1 MKVFLDKYLNKL
13 FRASVLKN
21 MGVDIPSDHRLNC
34 STKKITIDKS
44 KDNYVVYFALPFDP
58 DLWQALNVDNR
69 AIAYDGIWNTP
80 DKECKCRDIIE
91 ITFDDISKMIA
102 ELPESEVVGLERW
115 MSKESR
121 EAYEAKKEAARK
133 EGVAKIKGL
142 PLANFTK
149 EDSKA
154 NFLHLLYC
162 LRYSAED
169 NQLCWDAYNKD
180 WTDFPGKP
188 DYVSNSRAFYF
199 LRDNEYLVISK
210 NLYDV
215 FFASQGNGFESCFSL
230 TSSHRYIRG
239 VPYWQAHDGY
249 YMCYITDGDIT
260 KWSAIPGHKLK
271 LPKMS
276 ARAWGYRL
284 TDGFGIGKT
293 YDKTNNR
300 DLMWKDRDICN
311 LFPNCKPTEGGRKV
325 DGEEFDC
332 YRYSVYYDNLTSSFH
347 FRSYGMN
354 GQGSA
359 SDIMPV
365 YEALKRL
372 KFNENIQFFKRVT
385 IVDGLF
391 VEKKVLPKS
400 GLVDTK
406 INRVIED
413 RLAEPT
419 NIKVQYVYRVN
430 NGDLECSLGTEI
442 GEQLRSVKGNAIFMV
457 IYTQSGQIILKKD
470 DEDETVIASV

>member
-1 MKVFLDKYLNKL
+1 MKVFLDRYLNRL
-13 FRASVLKN
+13 FRDSVLKN
-21 MGVDIPSDHRLNC
+21 MGMVIPEDHRLNC
-34 STKKITIDKS
+34 STREITIDKS

-58 DLWQALNVDNR
+58 DLWQALDVDNR

-80 DKECKCRDIIE
+80 DKGCKCRDIIE

-102 ELPESEVVGLERW
+102 ELPESEVAGLERW
-115 MSKESR
+115 MSEESR
-121 EAYEAKKEAARK
+121 KAYEAKKEAVRR

-162 LRYSAED
+162 LKYSAED

-199 LRDNEYLVISK
+199 LRENEYLVISK

-230 TSSHRYIRG
+230 TSGHKYIRG

-300 DLMWKDRDICN
+300 ELMWKDGDIRN
-311 LFPNCKPTEGGRKV
+311 LFPNYKPTENGRKV
-325 DGEEFDC
+325 DGEEFDPFI
-332 YRYSVYYDNLTSSFH
+332 YSVYYDNLTGNFEFKSN
-347 FRSYGMN
+347 GMN
-354 GQGSA
+354 GQGSTG
-359 SDIMPV
+359 DIAPV
-365 YEALKRL
+365 YETLKRV
-372 KFNENIQFFKRVT
+372 KFNENIQFFKKAV

-400 GLVDTK
+400 GLIDTK
-406 INRVIED
+406 INRIIED
-413 RLAEPT
+413 QLTEPT
-419 NIKVQYVYRVN
+419 NIKVQYIYRTN
-430 NGDLECSLGTEI
+430 NGDTGCSLGEEI
-442 GEQLRSVKGNAIFMV
+442 GEQLRSVKAKATFMV
-457 IYTQSGQIILKKD
+457 IYTQYGQIILKKD
-470 DEDETVIASV
+470 GGDETVIASV

>member
-1 MKVFLDKYLNKL
+1 MKVFLDTYLNKL

-21 MGVDIPSDHRLNC
+21 MGVDIPNDRRLNC
-34 STKKITIDKS
+34 STKEITIDKS

-58 DLWQALNVDNR
+58 DLWRALDVDNR

-80 DKECKCRDIIE
+80 DKGCKCRDIIE

-102 ELPESEVVGLERW
+102 ELPESETVGLERW

-133 EGVAKIKGL
+133 EGIAKIKGL
-142 PLANFTK
+142 PLASFDKDKTRA
-149 EDSKA
+149 D
-154 NFLHLLYC
+154 FLHLLYC
-162 LRYSAED
+162 LQYSAED

-199 LRDNEYLVISK
+199 LRKDEYLVISK

-230 TSSHRYIRG
+230 TSGHKYIRG

-260 KWSAIPGHKLK
+260 KWSAIPSHKLK

-293 YDKTNNR
+293 YDKTQNR
-300 DLMWKDRDICN
+300 ELMWKDRDICN
-311 LFPNCKPTEGGRKV
+311 LFPNCQPADNGRKV
-325 DGEEFDC
+325 DGEEFDTE
-332 YRYSVYYDNLTSSFH
+332 RYSVFYDNLTSSFN
-347 FRSYGMN
+347 FKSYGMN
-354 GQGSA
+354 GQGSTG
-359 SDIMPV
+359 DIMPV
-365 YEALKRL
+365 YETLKRL
-372 KFNENIQFFKRVT
+372 KFNENIQFFKKVA
-385 IVDGLF
+385 IVNGLF

-400 GLVDTK
+400 GLIDTK
-406 INRVIED
+406 INRIIED
-413 RLAEPT
+413 QLTEPT
-419 NIKVQYVYRVN
+419 NIKVQYIYRSN
-430 NGDLECSLGTEI
+430 NGGLGCSLDTEI
-442 GEQLRSVKGNAIFMV
+442 GEQSLSVKARNSFMV

-470 DEDETVIASV
+470 DGDETVIASV

>member
-1 MKVFLDKYLNKL
+1 MKVFLDTYLNKL

-21 MGVDIPSDHRLNC
+21 MGVDIPNDRRLNC
-34 STKKITIDKS
+34 STKEITIDKS

-58 DLWQALNVDNR
+58 DLWQALDVDNR
-69 AIAYDGIWNTP
+69 AIAYDGIWNAP
-80 DKECKCRDIIE
+80 DKGCKCRDIIE

-102 ELPESEVVGLERW
+102 GLPESEAIRLERW

-121 EAYEAKKEAARK
+121 EAYEAKKEAVRK
-133 EGVAKIKGL
+133 EGIAKIKGL
-142 PLANFTK
+142 PLASFDK
-149 EDSKA
+149 EKTRAD
-154 NFLHLLYC
+154 FLHLLYC
-162 LRYSAED
+162 LQYSAED

-199 LRDNEYLVISK
+199 LRNNEYLVISK

-230 TSSHRYIRG
+230 TSGHKYIRG

-293 YDKTNNR
+293 YDKTQNR
-300 DLMWKDRDICN
+300 ELMWKDRDICN
-311 LFPNCKPTEGGRKV
+311 LFPNCEPEGDDRKV
-325 DGEEFDC
+325 DGEEFDTEK
-332 YRYSVYYDNLTSSFH
+332 YSVYYDNLTGSFN

-354 GQGSA
+354 GQGSTG
-359 SDIMPV
+359 DIMPV

-372 KFNENIQFFKRVT
+372 KFNENIQFFKKAT
-385 IVDGLF
+385 IVDGFF

-400 GLVDTK
+400 GLIDTK
-406 INRVIED
+406 INRIIED
-413 RLAEPT
+413 QLTEPT
-419 NIKVQYVYRVN
+419 NIKVQYIYRSS
-430 NGDLECSLGTEI
+430 NGGLGCSLDTEI
-442 GEQLRSVKGNAIFMV
+442 GEQRLSVKAKIYFMV

-470 DEDETVIASV
+470 GEDETVIASV

>member
-1 MKVFLDKYLNKL
+1 MKVFLDRYLNRL
-13 FRASVLKN
+13 FRDSVLKN
-21 MGVDIPSDHRLNC
+21 MGMVIPEDRRLNC
-34 STKKITIDKS
+34 STREITIDKS

-58 DLWQALNVDNR
+58 DLWQALDIDNR

-80 DKECKCRDIIE
+80 DKGCKCRDIIE

-102 ELPESEVVGLERW
+102 ELPESEVAGLERW

-121 EAYEAKKEAARK
+121 ETYETKREAVRREAI
-133 EGVAKIKGL
+133 AKIKNL
-142 PLANFTK
+142 PLANFDKDKTRA
-149 EDSKA
+149 D
-154 NFLHLLYC
+154 FLHLLYC
-162 LRYSAED
+162 LQYSGED
-169 NQLCWDAYNKD
+169 NKLCWDAYNKN

-199 LRDNEYLVISK
+199 LRNNEYLVISK

-230 TSSHRYIRG
+230 TSSHKYIRG

-293 YDKTNNR
+293 YDKTSNR
-300 DLMWKDRDICN
+300 ELMWKDKDIRN
-311 LFPNCKPTEGGRKV
+311 LFPNCKPTEDSRKV
-325 DGEEFDC
+325 DGEEFDVE
-332 YRYSVYYDNLTSSFH
+332 RYSVYYDNLTGAFNFKSC
-347 FRSYGMN
+347 GMS
-354 GQGSA
+354 GQGSTG
-359 SDIMPV
+359 DIPPV
-365 YEALKRL
+365 YETLKRL
-372 KFNENIQFFKRVT
+372 KFNENIQFFKKATV
-385 IVDGLF
+385 VDGFF

-400 GLVDTK
+400 GLIDTK
-406 INRVIED
+406 INRIIED
-413 RLAEPT
+413 QLIEPT
-419 NIKVQYVYRVN
+419 NVNVQYVYKGYNKSRDCIV
-430 NGDLECSLGTEI
+430 DREI
-442 GEQLRSVKGNAIFMV
+442 GELIQTETIATFTVTFTM
-457 IYTQSGQIILKKD
+457 SGQIILKKD

>member
-1 MKVFLDKYLNKL
+1 MKVFLDKYLNRL

-21 MGVDIPSDHRLNC
+21 MGVNIPSDRRLNC
-34 STKKITIDKS
+34 STKEITIDKS

-58 DLWQALNVDNR
+58 DLWQALDVDNR
-69 AIAYDGIWNTP
+69 AIAYDGVWNTP
-80 DKECKCRDIIE
+80 DKGCKCRDIIE

-102 ELPESEVVGLERW
+102 GLPESETVGLERW

-121 EAYEAKKEAARK
+121 EAYKAKREAARK
-133 EGVAKIKGL
+133 EGIAKIKGL
-142 PLANFTK
+142 PLASFTK

-162 LRYSAED
+162 LHYSAED

-199 LRDNEYLVISK
+199 LRENKYLVISK

-230 TSSHRYIRG
+230 TSDHKYIRG

-260 KWSAIPGHKLK
+260 KWSAIPDHKLK

-293 YDKTNNR
+293 YDKTQNR
-300 DLMWKDRDICN
+300 ELMWKDRDICN
-311 LFPNCKPTEGGRKV
+311 LFPNCKPTDNNRKV
-325 DGEEFDC
+325 DGEAFDTD
-332 YRYSVYYDNLTSSFH
+332 RYSVYYDNLTGSFN
-347 FRSYGMN
+347 FKSCGMN
-354 GQGSA
+354 GQGSTGSIA
-359 SDIMPV
+359 TV
-365 YEALKRL
+365 YETLKRV
-372 KFNENIQFFKRVT
+372 KFNENIQFFQKAV
-385 IVDGLF
+385 ISDGLF

-400 GLVDTK
+400 GLIDTK
-406 INRVIED
+406 IDRIIED
-413 RLAEPT
+413 KLTEPT
-419 NIKVQYVYRVN
+419 NVIVQYIYRGYYKERDCIVDRET
-430 NGDLECSLGTEI
+430 GECIKTEI
-442 GEQLRSVKGNAIFMV
+442 TAMFTVIFTM
-457 IYTQSGQIILKKD
+457 SGQIIIKKD
-470 DEDETVIASV
+470 DENETVIASV

>member
-1 MKVFLDKYLNKL
+1 MKVFLDTYLNKL

-21 MGVDIPSDHRLNC
+21 TGVNIPSDRRLNC
-34 STKKITIDKS
+34 STKEITVEKGS
-44 KDNYVVYFALPFDP
+44 DNYVVYFALPFDP
-58 DLWQALNVDNR
+58 DLWQALDVDNR
-69 AIAYDGIWNTP
+69 AIAYDGVWNTP
-80 DKECKCRDIIE
+80 DKRCKCRDIIE

-102 ELPESEVVGLERW
+102 ELPESEAIGLERW

-121 EAYEAKKEAARK
+121 EAYEAKREAARK
-133 EGVAKIKGL
+133 EGIAKIKGL
-142 PLANFTK
+142 PLASFTK
-149 EDSKA
+149 EDSRA

-162 LRYSAED
+162 LQYSAED

-180 WTDFPGKP
+180 WTDFPGNP

-230 TSSHRYIRG
+230 TSCHKYIRG

-284 TDGFGIGKT
+284 ADGFGIGKT

-300 DLMWKDRDICN
+300 ELMWKDRDIRN
-311 LFPNCKPTEGGRKV
+311 LFPDCKPTEDSRRIAA
-325 DGEEFDC
+325 EEFDTDK
-332 YRYSVYYDNLTSSFH
+332 YSVYYDNLTSGFSFK
-347 FRSYGMN
+347 SNGMN
-354 GQGSA
+354 GQGSTGG
-359 SDIMPV
+359 INPV
-365 YEALKRL
+365 YETLKGL
-372 KFNENIQFFKRVT
+372 KFNEKIQFFEKAVIIDRS
-385 IVDGLF
+385 F

-400 GLVDTK
+400 GLIDTK
-406 INRVIED
+406 INRIIED
-413 RLAEPT
+413 KLTEPT
-419 NIKVQYVYRVN
+419 NIKVQYIYRAD
-430 NGDLECSLGTEI
+430 NGDIGRALGEEV
-442 GEQLRSVKGNAIFMV
+442 GEQRRTDRIKDAFMV
-457 IYTQSGQIILKKD
+457 IYTHSGQIIL
-470 DEDETVIASV
+470 ERNNGDETVIASV

>member
-1 MKVFLDKYLNKL
+1 MKIFLDKYLNKL

-34 STKKITIDKS
+34 STKEITIDKS

-58 DLWQALNVDNR
+58 DLWQALDVDNR
-69 AIAYDGIWNTP
+69 AIAYDGIWNAP
-80 DKECKCRDIIE
+80 DKGCKCRDIIE

-102 ELPESEVVGLERW
+102 GLPESETVGLERW

-133 EGVAKIKGL
+133 EGIAKIKGL
-142 PLANFTK
+142 PLASFTK

-162 LRYSAED
+162 LQYSAED

-180 WTDFPGKP
+180 WTDFPGRP

-230 TSSHRYIRG
+230 TSSHKYIRG

-300 DLMWKDRDICN
+300 DLMWKDKDICN
-311 LFPNCKPTEGGRKV
+311 LFPNCKPTEDGRKV

-332 YRYSVYYDNLTSSFH
+332 NRYSVYYDNLTSGLY
-347 FRSYGMN
+347 FRSCGMN
-354 GQGSA
+354 GQGNA
-359 SDIMPV
+359 DDIMPV
-365 YEALKRL
+365 YETLKRL
-372 KFNENIQFFKRVT
+372 KFNENIQFFKRAT

-400 GLVDTK
+400 GLIDTK
-406 INRVIED
+406 INRIIED
-413 RLAEPT
+413 QLTEPT
-419 NIKVQYVYRVN
+419 NIKVQYIYRPN
-430 NGDLECSLGTEI
+430 NGVLRSGLGTEI
-442 GEQLRSVKGNAIFMV
+442 GEQRFSVNSRTDFIV

>member
-1 MKVFLDKYLNKL
+1 MKVFLDKYLNRL
-13 FRASVLKN
+13 FRDSVLKN
-21 MGVDIPSDHRLNC
+21 MGVDIPTDRRLNC
-34 STKKITIDKS
+34 STKEITIDKS

-58 DLWQALNVDNR
+58 DLWQALDVDNR
-69 AIAYDGIWNTP
+69 AIAYDGVWNTP
-80 DKECKCRDIIE
+80 DKGCKCRDIIE

-102 ELPESEVVGLERW
+102 GLPESETVGFERW

-133 EGVAKIKGL
+133 EGSAKIKGL
-142 PLANFTK
+142 PLASFTK
-149 EDSKA
+149 EDSRA
-154 NFLHLLYC
+154 SFLHLLYC
-162 LRYSAED
+162 FQYSAED
-169 NQLCWDAYNKD
+169 NQLCWDTYNKD

-199 LRDNEYLVISK
+199 LRENEYLVISK

-230 TSSHRYIRG
+230 TSDHKYIRG

-293 YDKTNNR
+293 YDKTKNR
-300 DLMWKDRDICN
+300 ELMWKDRNICN
-311 LFPNCKPTEGGRKV
+311 LFPNCKPTEYSRKV
-325 DGEEFDC
+325 DGEEFDTN
-332 YRYSVYYDNLTSSFH
+332 RYSVYYDNITGDFKFSSN
-347 FRSYGMN
+347 GMN
-354 GQGSA
+354 GRGST
-359 SDIMPV
+359 DDMPPV
-365 YEALKRL
+365 YETLKRL
-372 KFNENIQFFKRVT
+372 KFNENIQFFKKAA
-385 IVDGLF
+385 IIDGFF

-400 GLVDTK
+400 GLTDRK
-406 INRVIED
+406 INRIIED
-413 RLAEPT
+413 QLTEPT
-419 NIKVQYVYRVN
+419 NVN
-430 NGDLECSLGTEI
+430 VKYIYKGYNKDTDCIVDRETGEHIQTEI
-442 GEQLRSVKGNAIFMV
+442 TAEFKV
-457 IYTQSGQIILKKD
+457 IYTQSGQIILKKVGG
-470 DEDETVIASV
+470 DETVIASV

>member
-1 MKVFLDKYLNKL
+1 MKVFLDRYLNRL
-13 FRASVLKN
+13 FRDSVLKN
-21 MGVDIPSDHRLNC
+21 MGMVIPEDRRLNC
-34 STKKITIDKS
+34 STKEITLDKS

-58 DLWQALNVDNR
+58 DLWQTLDVDNR
-69 AIAYDGIWNTP
+69 AIAYDGIWNAP
-80 DKECKCRDIIE
+80 DKGCKCRDIIE

-102 ELPESEVVGLERW
+102 ELPESEVAGLERW
-115 MSKESR
+115 MSNESR
-121 EAYEAKKEAARK
+121 EAYEAKKEAIRK
-133 EGVAKIKGL
+133 EGIAKIKNL
-142 PLANFTK
+142 PLASFTK
-149 EDSKA
+149 EDSRA

-162 LRYSAED
+162 LQYSAED

-180 WTDFPGKP
+180 WTNFPGKP

-199 LRDNEYLVISK
+199 LRENEYLVISK

-230 TSSHRYIRG
+230 TSSHKYIRG

-293 YDKTNNR
+293 YDKTNNKE
-300 DLMWKDRDICN
+300 LMWKDRDIRN
-311 LFPNCKPTEGGRKV
+311 LFPNCKPTEDSRKV

-332 YRYSVYYDNLTSSFH
+332 YRYSVYYDNLASDFK
-347 FRSYGMN
+347 FRSCGMN
-354 GQGSA
+354 GQGSTGSIA
-359 SDIMPV
+359 SV
-365 YEALKRL
+365 YETLKRT
-372 KFNENIQFFKRVT
+372 KFNENIQFFKNTV
-385 IVDGLF
+385 IINGLF
-391 VEKKVLPKS
+391 VEKKILTKS
-400 GLVDTK
+400 GLTDTK
-406 INRVIED
+406 INRIIED
-413 RLAEPT
+413 QLTEPT
-419 NIKVQYVYRVN
+419 NVN
-430 NGDLECSLGTEI
+430 VRYIYKGYNENRDCIVDEDS
-442 GEQLRSVKGNAIFMV
+442 GEHIQTDATATFTVTFTI
-457 IYTQSGQIILKKD
+457 SGQIILKKD

>member
-1 MKVFLDKYLNKL
+1 MKVFLDRYLNRL
-13 FRASVLKN
+13 FRDSVLKN
-21 MGVDIPSDHRLNC
+21 MGIVIPEDHRLNC
-34 STKKITIDKS
+34 STREITIDKS

-58 DLWQALNVDNR
+58 DLWQALDIDNR

-80 DKECKCRDIIE
+80 DKGCKCRDIIE

-102 ELPESEVVGLERW
+102 ELPESEVAGLERW

-121 EAYEAKKEAARK
+121 EAYEAKREAVRK
-133 EGVAKIKGL
+133 ECVAKIKNL
-142 PLANFTK
+142 PLASFNKDKTRA
-149 EDSKA
+149 D
-154 NFLHLLYC
+154 FLHLLYC
-162 LRYSAED
+162 LQYSAED
-169 NQLCWDAYNKD
+169 NKLCWDAYNKD

-199 LRDNEYLVISK
+199 LRNNEYLVISK

-230 TSSHRYIRG
+230 TSSHKYIRG

-300 DLMWKDRDICN
+300 ELMWKDRDICN
-311 LFPNCKPTEGGRKV
+311 LFPDCKPTEDSRKV
-325 DGEEFDC
+325 DGEEFDTD
-332 YRYSVYYDNLTSSFH
+332 RYSVYYDNLTGSLY
-347 FRSYGMN
+347 FRSNGMN
-354 GQGSA
+354 GQGNTGSIA
-359 SDIMPV
+359 PV
-365 YEALKRL
+365 YETLKRL
-372 KFNENIQFFKRVT
+372 KFNENIQFFQKAVV
-385 IVDGLF
+385 VDGLF

-400 GLVDTK
+400 GLIDTK
-406 INRVIED
+406 INRIIEN
-413 RLAEPT
+413 RLTEPT
-419 NIKVQYVYRVN
+419 NIKVYYVYRAD
-430 NGDLECSLGTEI
+430 NGDTGCSLHEEI
-442 GEQLRSVKGNAIFMV
+442 GEQLRSVKAKATFMV

>member
-34 STKKITIDKS
+34 STKEITIDKS

-58 DLWQALNVDNR
+58 ELWQTLDVDNR
-69 AIAYDGIWNTP
+69 AIAYDGIWNAP
-80 DKECKCRDIIE
+80 DKGCKCRDIIE

-102 ELPESEVVGLERW
+102 ELPESEAVGLERW

-121 EAYEAKKEAARK
+121 EAYEAKKEAVRK
-133 EGVAKIKGL
+133 EGIAKIKGL

-149 EDSKA
+149 DDSRA

-162 LRYSAED
+162 LQYSAED

-199 LRDNEYLVISK
+199 LRKDEYLVISK

-230 TSSHRYIRG
+230 TSSHKYIRG

-284 TDGFGIGKT
+284 TDGFGIGKA
-293 YDKTNNR
+293 YDKTGSR
-300 DLMWKDRDICN
+300 ELMWKDRDICN
-311 LFPNCKPTEGGRKV
+311 LFPNCKPTEYGREV
-325 DGEEFDC
+325 DGEEFDTNK
-332 YRYSVYYDNLTSSFH
+332 YSVYYDNLTSNFY
-347 FRSYGMN
+347 FRSNGMN
-354 GQGSA
+354 GQGNTG
-359 SDIMPV
+359 DIMPV
-365 YEALKRL
+365 YETLKEL
-372 KFNENIQFFKRVT
+372 KFNENIQFFKKAT
-385 IVDGLF
+385 IVNGLF
-391 VEKKVLPKS
+391 VEKKILPKS
-400 GLVDTK
+400 GLIDTK
-406 INRVIED
+406 INRIIED
-413 RLAEPT
+413 QLTEPT
-419 NIKVQYVYRVN
+419 NIKVQYIYRVN
-430 NGDLECSLGTEI
+430 NGVLGCSLGEEI
-442 GEQLRSVKGNAIFMV
+442 GEQFSSAKARTTFTV

-470 DEDETVIASV
+470 GEDETVIASV

>member
-1 MKVFLDKYLNKL
+1 MKIFLDRYLNKL

-21 MGVDIPSDHRLNC
+21 MGVDIPEDRRLNC
-34 STKKITIDKS
+34 STKEITIDRS

-58 DLWQALNVDNR
+58 DLWQALDVDNR
-69 AIAYDGIWNTP
+69 AIAYDGIWITP
-80 DKECKCRDIIE
+80 DKGCKCRDIIE
-91 ITFDDISKMIA
+91 ITFNDISKMIA
-102 ELPESEVVGLERW
+102 GLPESEAAGFERW
-115 MSKESR
+115 MSNESR
-121 EAYEAKKEAARK
+121 EAYEAKREAIRK
-133 EGVAKIKGL
+133 EGIAKIKNL
-142 PLANFTK
+142 PLVSFTK

-162 LRYSAED
+162 LQYSCED

-199 LRDNEYLVISK
+199 LRENEYLVISK

-230 TSSHRYIRG
+230 TSDHKYIRG

-293 YDKTNNR
+293 YDKTQDR
-300 DLMWKDRDICN
+300 ELMWKDRDIRN
-311 LFPNCKPTEGGRKV
+311 LFPNCKPTEVSRKV
-325 DGEEFDC
+325 DAEEFNPFI
-332 YRYSVYYDNLTSSFH
+332 YSVYYDNLTDDFK
-347 FRSYGMN
+347 FRSNGMN
-354 GQGSA
+354 GQGITG
-359 SDIMPV
+359 DMPPV
-365 YEALKRL
+365 YETLKRL
-372 KFNENIQFFKRVT
+372 KFNENIQFFKKAT

-391 VEKKVLPKS
+391 VEKKVLTKS
-400 GLVDTK
+400 GLTDSK
-406 INRVIED
+406 INRIIED
-413 RLAEPT
+413 KLTEPT
-419 NIKVQYVYRVN
+419 NVAVQYIYKGYNDNRGCIVDKET
-430 NGDLECSLGTEI
+430 GEHISTETTA
-442 GEQLRSVKGNAIFMV
+442 EFKV
-457 IYTQSGQIILKKD
+457 IYTQSGQIILKKVGG
-470 DEDETVIASV
+470 DETVIASV

>member
-1 MKVFLDKYLNKL
+1 MKVFLDTYLNKL

-21 MGVDIPSDHRLNC
+21 MGVNIPSDRRLNC
-34 STKKITIDKS
+34 STKEITIEKGP
-44 KDNYVVYFALPFDP
+44 DNYVVYFALPFDP
-58 DLWQALNVDNR
+58 DLWQALDVDNR
-69 AIAYDGIWNTP
+69 AIAYDGVWNTP
-80 DKECKCRDIIE
+80 DKKCKCRDIIE

-102 ELPESEVVGLERW
+102 ELSGSEVVGLERW
-115 MSKESR
+115 MSKESL
-121 EAYEAKKEAARK
+121 EAYEAKKKAIRE
-133 EGVAKIKGL
+133 EGIAKIKNL

-149 EDSKA
+149 ETSRVD
-154 NFLHLLYC
+154 FLHLLYC
-162 LRYSAED
+162 LQYSGED

-199 LRDNEYLVISK
+199 LKENEYLVISK

-230 TSSHRYIRG
+230 TSTHKYIRG

-293 YDKTNNR
+293 YDKTGDR
-300 DLMWKDRDICN
+300 SLMWKDRDIRN
-311 LFPNCKPTEGGRKV
+311 LFPDCKPTEDSRNI
-325 DGEEFDC
+325 DGEEFDTDK
-332 YRYSVYYDNLTSSFH
+332 YSVYYDNLTRSFN
-347 FRSYGMN
+347 FRSCGMN
-354 GQGSA
+354 GQGSTGSIA
-359 SDIMPV
+359 PV
-365 YEALKRL
+365 YETLKRL
-372 KFNENIQFFKRVT
+372 KLNENIQFLKRAT

-391 VEKKVLPKS
+391 VEKKILPKS

-406 INRVIED
+406 INRIIED
-413 RLAEPT
+413 KLTEPT
-419 NIKVQYVYRVN
+419 NINVQYIYRAN
-430 NGDLECSLGTEI
+430 YESLGSGLGTEV
-442 GEQLRSVKGNAIFMV
+442 GEQRRSVNANGSFIV
-457 IYTQSGQIILKKD
+457 IYTQSGQIILKRED
-470 DEDETVIASV
+470 GDETVIASV

>member
-1 MKVFLDKYLNKL
+1 MKIFLDRHLNKL

-21 MGVDIPSDHRLNC
+21 MGVDIPSDRRLNC
-34 STKKITIDKS
+34 STKEITIDKS

-58 DLWQALNVDNR
+58 DLWQALDVDNR

-80 DKECKCRDIIE
+80 DKGCKCRDIIE

-102 ELPESEVVGLERW
+102 ELPESETVGLERW

-121 EAYEAKKEAARK
+121 EAYEAKKEAVRK
-133 EGVAKIKGL
+133 EGIAKIKNL
-142 PLANFTK
+142 PLVSFDKDKTK
-149 EDSKA
+149 AD
-154 NFLHLLYC
+154 FLHLLYC
-162 LRYSAED
+162 LQYSAED

-199 LRDNEYLVISK
+199 LRENKYLVISK

-230 TSSHRYIRG
+230 TSDHKYIRG

-260 KWSAIPGHKLK
+260 KWSAISGHKLK

-293 YDKTNNR
+293 YDKTQDR
-300 DLMWKDRDICN
+300 ELMWKDRDICN
-311 LFPNCKPTEGGRKV
+311 LFPNCKPTEVSRKV
-325 DGEEFDC
+325 DAEEFNPFI
-332 YRYSVYYDNLTSSFH
+332 YSVYYDNLTDDFKFKSS
-347 FRSYGMN
+347 GMK
-354 GQGSA
+354 GQGSTG
-359 SDIMPV
+359 DMPPV
-365 YEALKRL
+365 YETLKKL
-372 KFNENIQFFKRVT
+372 KFNENIQFFKKAA
-385 IVDGLF
+385 IIGGIF

-400 GLVDTK
+400 GLINTK
-406 INRVIED
+406 INRIIED
-413 RLAEPT
+413 QLTEPT
-419 NIKVQYVYRVN
+419 NIKVQYIYRAN
-430 NGDLECSLGTEI
+430 NGDLGGSLDTEI
-442 GEQLRSVKGNAIFMV
+442 GEQRLSVKAKNAFMV

-470 DEDETVIASV
+470 GGDETVIASV

>member
-1 MKVFLDKYLNKL
+1 MKVFLDRYLNRL
-13 FRASVLKN
+13 FRDSVLKN
-21 MGVDIPSDHRLNC
+21 MGMVIPENHRLNC
-34 STKKITIDKS
+34 STREITIDKS

-58 DLWQALNVDNR
+58 DLWQALDVDNR

-80 DKECKCRDIIE
+80 DKRCKCRDIIE

-102 ELPESEVVGLERW
+102 GLPESEVVGLERW

-121 EAYEAKKEAARK
+121 EAYEAKREAVRK
-133 EGVAKIKGL
+133 EGIAKIKNL
-142 PLANFTK
+142 PLASFNKDKTRA
-149 EDSKA
+149 D
-154 NFLHLLYC
+154 FLHLLYC
-162 LRYSAED
+162 LQYSAED

-199 LRDNEYLVISK
+199 LRNNEYLVISK

-230 TSSHRYIRG
+230 TSSHKYIRG

-293 YDKTNNR
+293 YDKTQNR
-300 DLMWKDRDICN
+300 ELMWKDRDIRN
-311 LFPNCKPTEGGRKV
+311 LFPDCKPTEDSRKV

-332 YRYSVYYDNLTSSFH
+332 YRYSVYYDNLTCSFN
-347 FRSYGMN
+347 FKSCGMN
-354 GQGSA
+354 GQGSTG
-359 SDIMPV
+359 DIAPV
-365 YEALKRL
+365 YETLKRL
-372 KFNENIQFFKRVT
+372 KFNENIQFFKRA
-385 IVDGLF
+385 IIIDGFF

-400 GLVDTK
+400 GLIDTK
-406 INRVIED
+406 INRIIED
-413 RLAEPT
+413 KLTEPT
-419 NIKVQYVYRVN
+419 NIKVYYIYRAD
-430 NGDLECSLGTEI
+430 NGDTGCSLYEEI
-442 GEQLRSVKGNAIFMV
+442 GEQLRSVKAKATFMV

-470 DEDETVIASV
+470 DGYETVIASV

>member
-1 MKVFLDKYLNKL
+1 MKVFLDTYLNKL

-21 MGVDIPSDHRLNC
+21 TGVNIPSDRRLNC
-34 STKKITIDKS
+34 STKEITVEKGS
-44 KDNYVVYFALPFDP
+44 DNYVVYFALPFDP
-58 DLWQALNVDNR
+58 DLWQALDVDNR
-69 AIAYDGIWNTP
+69 AIAYDGVWSAP
-80 DKECKCRDIIE
+80 DKRCKCKDIIE

-102 ELPESEVVGLERW
+102 ELPESEAVEFERW

-121 EAYEAKKEAARK
+121 EAYEAKREAARK
-133 EGVAKIKGL
+133 EGIAKIKEL
-142 PLANFTK
+142 PLASFTK

-162 LRYSAED
+162 LQYSAGD

-230 TSSHRYIRG
+230 TSCHKYIRG

-271 LPKMS
+271 LPKMA

-284 TDGFGIGKT
+284 ADGFGIGKT
-293 YDKTNNR
+293 YDKTNNKE
-300 DLMWKDRDICN
+300 LMWKDRDIRN
-311 LFPNCKPTEGGRKV
+311 LFPGCKPTDDSRKV
-325 DGEEFDC
+325 DAEEFD
-332 YRYSVYYDNLTSSFH
+332 YDKYSVYYDNLTSGFSFK
-347 FRSYGMN
+347 SNGMN
-354 GQGSA
+354 GQGSTGDMA
-359 SDIMPV
+359 PV
-365 YEALKRL
+365 YETLKRL
-372 KFNENIQFFKRVT
+372 KFNKNIQFLKRAI

-400 GLVDTK
+400 GLIDTK
-406 INRVIED
+406 INRIIED
-413 RLAEPT
+413 QLTELT
-419 NIKVQYVYRVN
+419 NVKVQYVYRPN
-430 NGDLECSLGTEI
+430 NGGMGCSLSTEV
-442 GEQLRSVKGNAIFMV
+442 GEQRRTARIMDAFMV
-457 IYTQSGQIILKKD
+457 IYTQSGQIILGRNNG
-470 DEDETVIASV
+470 DETVIASV